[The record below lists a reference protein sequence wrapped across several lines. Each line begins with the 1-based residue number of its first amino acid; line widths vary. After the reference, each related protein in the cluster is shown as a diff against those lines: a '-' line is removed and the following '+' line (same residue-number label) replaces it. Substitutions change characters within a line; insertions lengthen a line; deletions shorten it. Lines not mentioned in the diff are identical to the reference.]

1 MWIFLDVDHSG
12 CGSFWMWI
20 CCGRGY
26 GSVVDVDLLWMWIL
40 LDVDP
45 SAYSEEQR
53 APIPIVEMMV
63 KELAVDHRVKG
74 LLLQQVFAFGS
85 PAKVAPIHNTCDV
98 FDSTKGEEE
107 EEECYT
113 QRLSRLL
120 LSESSSSE
128 FRLRRSVEKSAT
140 NFVINNSSLEIPTKY
155 SF

>member
-1 MWIFLDVDHSG
+1 MDVDHYG

-20 CCGRGY
+20 
-26 GSVVDVDLLWMWIL
+26 I

-63 KELAVDHRVKG
+63 KEVAVDHRVKG

-107 EEECYT
+107 EECYT

-120 LSESSSSE
+120 LS
-128 FRLRRSVEKSAT
+128 LRICRKIRYQ
-140 NFVINNSSLEIPTKY
+140 FCYK
-155 SF
+155 